1 VLIENES
8 QWLTEDLLALVARVQ
23 QIPEF
28 TLENFYPRTLLLFKT
43 SRLKEKVRRSSK
55 GDWIGKPPAASLPS
69 SYRIKYEDTRV
80 VEIRSTSKI
89 QLEVLDRLAN
99 SDDQQDMSKEDV
111 VLVAK
116 VIARALGGW
125 KADHHDYDWASTMPL
140 RVGRAPKRG
149 AVALERE
156 VRALRNEQDRF
167 RRQARQEIEKIEKKI
182 EKISKRKVAD

>member
-1 VLIENES
+1 MPVPMLMLIENES

-43 SRLKEKVRRSSK
+43 SRLKEK
-55 GDWIGKPPAASLPS
+55 WIGKPPAASLPS

-116 VIARALGGW
+116 AIGRALGGW
-125 KADHHDYDWASTMPL
+125 NADHHNYDWASMMAL